1 MVCLVWPDFRTR
13 TPEGGRFERGSY
25 AGDYRE
31 LDLSRSE
38 QMLFDP
44 ARADGVFRRVVDR
57 IP

>member
-1 MVCLVWPDFRTR
+1 MSPDFRAR
-13 TPEGGRFERGSY
+13 TSEGGRFERGSY

-44 ARADGVFRRVVDR
+44 ARINGVFRRVVDG